1 MICLLT
7 TGLSYIFIVHENG
20 NDLKETYDMIFTYL
34 ATAMDDEYEKIS
46 ESVRRVLVYSEYR
59 QDIDF
64 YLNMYEM
71 RGE

>member
-1 MICLLT
+1 M
-7 TGLSYIFIVHENG
+7 
-20 NDLKETYDMIFTYL
+20 KETYDMIFTYL